1 MLTFIA
7 YKMSSLFTDLPMK
20 GCKFS
25 CSCCLMMLFEDSV
38 KLPRTFAKGIF
49 TTTRGST
56 TPTVRFLLHMKKLK
70 YIFKNIMQ
78 YICMYVL
85 LTMVCSRYQFEV
97 IGLFAAVA
105 AEFPF
110 AESVVFEIAEWGVDH
125 FEALVWSQPQ
135 LFYRLPHKWLSYSG
149 HRNHQGNKT
158 NNPIRTLLHIYIL
171 GVIINQ
177 LSI

>member
-70 YIFKNIMQ
+70 I
-78 YICMYVL
+78 
-85 LTMVCSRYQFEV
+85 E
-97 IGLFAAVA
+97 
-105 AEFPF
+105 
-110 AESVVFEIAEWGVDH
+110 
-125 FEALVWSQPQ
+125 
-135 LFYRLPHKWLSYSG
+135 
-149 HRNHQGNKT
+149 
-158 NNPIRTLLHIYIL
+158 IYIQEHY
-171 GVIINQ
+171 V
-177 LSI
+177 

>member
-56 TPTVRFLLHMKKLK
+56 TPTVRFLLHMKKVEI
-70 YIFKNIMQ
+70 YIQ
-78 YICMYVL
+78 EHYVVYMYVC
-85 LTMVCSRYQFEV
+85 TTYH
-97 IGLFAAVA
+97 GLFKI
-105 AEFPF
+105 
-110 AESVVFEIAEWGVDH
+110 SV
-125 FEALVWSQPQ
+125 
-135 LFYRLPHKWLSYSG
+135 
-149 HRNHQGNKT
+149 
-158 NNPIRTLLHIYIL
+158 
-171 GVIINQ
+171 
-177 LSI
+177 